1 MAATARNYDV
11 TQIHQGPG
19 DIWVIPVTV
28 APTDTAVR
36 LTLATDGS
44 PDSVAHAGA
53 ICCGLTEG
61 GITFAIKQKFS
72 DISVDQ
78 FDAPVDTY
86 VDETEASIEA
96 TLAQQGVALLQNAY
110 TTGVFSAQVSPG
122 WNQITVG
129 GTPIVPVACIAAISP
144 KRTGTGL
151 FVVSLLYQA
160 SAQGGLQALMARNKK
175 SSHKVLFKG
184 QSVPSR
190 TAGKQIG
197 VHYETI

>member
-19 DIWVIPVTV
+19 DLWVLPLTV
-28 APTDTAVR
+28 APSDSAVR
-36 LTLATDGS
+36 LTLAADGS
-44 PDSVAHAGA
+44 VDSVAHAGA
-53 ICCGLTEG
+53 ICLGLTKG

-86 VDETEASIEA
+86 IDDTEASLEA
-96 TLAQQGVALLQNAY
+96 ELSQQGITLLQNAY
-110 TTGVFSAQVSPG
+110 TTGVFSTVASPG
-122 WNQITVG
+122 WNQLTIG
-129 GTPIVPVACIAAISP
+129 GTSIVPQACIAAISP
-144 KRTGTGL
+144 KRTGAGL
-151 FVVSLLYQA
+151 WIVSCLYQA
-160 SAQGGLQALMARNKK
+160 SAQGGLQAIMARNKA
-175 SSHKVLFKG
+175 SSHKVMFKG

-197 VHYETI
+197 VHYETT